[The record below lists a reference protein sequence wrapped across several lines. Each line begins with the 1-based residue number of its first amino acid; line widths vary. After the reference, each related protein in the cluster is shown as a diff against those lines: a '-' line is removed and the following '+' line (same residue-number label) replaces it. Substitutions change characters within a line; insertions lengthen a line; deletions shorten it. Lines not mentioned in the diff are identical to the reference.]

1 MEKER
6 IESGE
11 PQSRDATL
19 DVGEQEERRHAEHEK
34 RTGNHTAIDAYEGVM
49 VVHQHH
55 EVGGEYEH
63 AELRPQ
69 IVGKEPGSQ
78 VYRHGYHCHEGQR
91 ISAFG

>member
-1 MEKER
+1 
-6 IESGE
+6 
-11 PQSRDATL
+11 
-19 DVGEQEERRHAEHEK
+19 
-34 RTGNHTAIDAYEGVM
+34 M